1 MPTPLPR
8 PKAQAWL
15 PTLVVLAVH
24 IVLWKGTSA
33 YDQFPALD
41 RVTHTLGGVAAT
53 WFLLCCMR
61 APGGSAWFGE
71 HSRRSEAFTLLAWI
85 GFIVVAWEFL
95 EWSLDAT
102 GLTRSQRSIDDTISD
117 MALGIL
123 GGIVV
128 IACTRRLPSR

>member
-15 PTLVVLAVH
+15 PALAVLLVH
-24 IVLWKGTSA
+24 VVLWKGTSV
-33 YDQFPALD
+33 YEQYPDLD
-41 RVTHTLGGVAAT
+41 RVIHTLGGVAAT

-61 APGGSAWFGE
+61 TPSGAAWFGE
-71 HSRRSEAFTLLAWI
+71 HSRRSESFALLAWI
-85 GFIVVAWEFL
+85 GFVVVAWEFL
-95 EWSLDAT
+95 EWTLDST
-102 GLTRSQRSIDDTISD
+102 GLTRSQRTIDDTISD

-128 IACTRRLPSR
+128 ILATRRNHPS